1 MKCSNI
7 PTFLRALK
15 KSSYFDLPLDGAVA
29 FPPSNVPDQG
39 TYIIDTTQLFCALQG
54 NAGEKCGLERM
65 CRLLKLEPRYMHNAG
80 NDAHVR
86 ISRLISENH
95 DNC

>member
-1 MKCSNI
+1 MRCSNI

-86 ISRLISENH
+86 FSRLISENH
-95 DNC
+95 DDC